1 MLRQALSNL
10 RRLRYQSDGRKISE
24 MQILYMAKMLRFF
37 ALNLSGGFVLMH
49 IYELGYGWAGVI
61 LALILIWSVRT
72 ISVFLGGIYV
82 AKNGPKHGI
91 LLSNL
96 LSIPLLILVG
106 LAKEFGLWAV
116 VLAMI
121 LQGATLAIYNLA
133 YFIDFSRVKKGENA
147 SKQIGWMSVIE
158 KASGVVAP
166 IVGSWLAVSF
176 GAQSAMFVSAAI
188 YAASAVPLLATREI
202 SKDNFKIDLKSF
214 PYKKHKR
221 NFIAH
226 FWAGAYGVYAAI
238 WGVFVPVFIFSN
250 ENSYGVIG
258 FLASLSSAFS
268 IIISIIL
275 GKSISEKS
283 GKMVLQGSIVGYTL
297 SILVAG
303 ALVFTKSAAILV
315 NLFFEMFGVGYKI
328 SGMKGFFSDADMS
341 KRRIE
346 YFMIYEGTY
355 ILGSIFF
362 ASLAGILALIFGAEA
377 GLRYFMV
384 VSGVLALGSLVFK
397 YPIYEKQK

>member
-1 MLRQALSNL
+1 MLRQTLSNL
-10 RRLRYQSDGRKISE
+10 RRLRYRSDGSKLSE
-24 MQILYMAKMLRFF
+24 MQILYIAKMLRFF

-49 IYELGYGWAGVI
+49 IYKLGYGWTGVI

-133 YFIDFSRVKKGENA
+133 YYINFSKLKKGENS

-158 KASGVVAP
+158 KSAGIIAP
-166 IVGSWLAVSF
+166 MIGGWLAVSF

-188 YAASAVPLLATREI
+188 YAFSAIPLLATREVTKKNI
-202 SKDNFKIDLKSF
+202 RLEFKTF
-214 PYKKHKR
+214 PFKKHRR
-221 NFIAH
+221 NFFAQ
-226 FWAGAYGVYAAI
+226 FWIGSYGVFYGL
-238 WGVFVPVFIFSN
+238 WGVFVSVFIFTK

-258 FLASLSSAFS
+258 FLASLSAVFS
-268 IIISIIL
+268 IIISLIL
-275 GKSISEKS
+275 GKIISEKN
-283 GKMVLQGSIVGYTL
+283 GQTILYTSIVGR
-297 SILVAG
+297 SILFVVSGVAIF
-303 ALVFTKSAAILV
+303 VKSAAVLANLV
-315 NLFFEMFGVGYKI
+315 GEMLGVGYQI
-328 SGMKGFFSDADMS
+328 SSAKGVFSDADQS

-346 YFMIYEGTY
+346 YFILYEMAY
-355 ILGSIFF
+355 ILGALSFVFLI
-362 ASLAGILALIFGAEA
+362 GILMLIFGAET
-377 GLRYFMV
+377 GLRTFMV
-384 VSGVLALGSLVFK
+384 ISGILSLLALFFK
-397 YPIYEKQK
+397 YPIYQKQK